1 MGYIRGIRRIN
12 YASCSEVDW
21 RASIARFARIFNS
34 TVSIT
39 LESMRTR
46 TETRGVLTIVLFH
59 LNIQIIKVSLIIK
72 VYKHIDNLIS
82 PLSLDYLYLIHQI
95 SSIFFFHQIDDKTI
109 LFVIYTN

>member
-46 TETRGVLTIVLFH
+46 TEARGVLTIVLFH

-72 VYKHIDNLIS
+72 VYKHNLIS
-82 PLSLDYLYLIHQI
+82 PLSLDYLYLIYP
-95 SSIFFFHQIDDKTI
+95 SIQYIF
-109 LFVIYTN
+109 LRSN

>member
-46 TETRGVLTIVLFH
+46 TEARGVLTIVLFH

-72 VYKHIDNLIS
+72 VYKHNLIS

>member
-1 MGYIRGIRRIN
+1 MGSGELIMPRVPRWIGALRLLVSHAFSIRR
-12 YASCSEVDW
+12 Y
-21 RASIARFARIFNS
+21 RLP
-34 TVSIT
+34 

-72 VYKHIDNLIS
+72 VYKHNLIS

-95 SSIFFFHQIDDKTI
+95 SSIFFFDQIDDKTI